1 MVAAADTSSQRLVAV
16 RTQHPYEQVRC
27 MSAAGPGSVDD
38 KKDEPKPEPGG
49 FLSKLMSKENCVV
62 SSQQKKVRIYV
73 EQSES
78 MSDQNVMIVR

>member
-1 MVAAADTSSQRLVAV
+1 M
-16 RTQHPYEQVRC
+16 
-27 MSAAGPGSVDD
+27 DD